1 MRDLGSGGCL
11 STNATSEVD
20 ITSHNGDTLAVDGTE
35 IDILEE
41 RDEVC
46 LGSLLEGSNSGALE
60 TEVSL
65 AVLSNLTNE
74 TLEGELADQ
83 KLSGLLVTT
92 DLTESDGTGAITMG
106 LLDSTSGGG
115 GLAGS
120 LGGNHLTGSLTTS
133 RFASSLLGTS
143 HVVLSLYDEVG
154 AQIDQGRA
162 EFIPATV
169 SGNNK
174 LQAGAVIGQLGYFG
188 GKATQEDFYGIP

>member
-1 MRDLGSGGCL
+1 MCLSRSGGL
-11 STNATSEVD
+11 STDATSKVD
-20 ITSHNGDTLAVDGTE
+20 ITGHNGDTLAVDGTE
-35 IDILEE
+35 VDVLKE
-41 RDEVC
+41 RDEVS
-46 LGSLLEGSNSGALE
+46 LSSLLEGSNSGALE

-65 AVLSNLTNE
+65 AVLGNLTNE

-83 KLSGLLVTT
+83 ELSGLLVTT
-92 DLTESDGTGAITMG
+92 DLTESDGSGAITMG

-133 RFASSLLGTS
+133 RFASSLLSTS
-143 HVVLSLYDEVG
+143 HVVLRLNDEVG
-154 AQIDQGRA
+154 AQIDQGPA

-174 LQAGAVIGQLGYFG
+174 LLTGGLIGQFDFFG
-188 GKATQEDFYGIP
+188 GKATRGDFYGIP